1 MPEPQRQPDQ
11 DDLVIRMMDGDQ
23 EALAMFLADQA
34 PRVKACLAR
43 KFGLVLDENER
54 EDVLQIAAHR
64 LWNSIGRYDSR
75 AGTAGGYFLR
85 IAENAAR
92 DLLRG
97 RRRRPFPVLPG
108 DEFDPPEEPRH
119 LDPDP
124 RENACASA
132 LRSEVEKLAPMERN
146 VCMADLAAGG
156 EADTDRL
163 IEVTGSTRGGVLKAR
178 STARKKLRDA
188 FAKLGLFREKTR
200 TKT

>member
-1 MPEPQRQPDQ
+1 MQEPQRQPDQ
-11 DDLVIRMMDGDQ
+11 DDLAIRMMDGDQ
-23 EALAMFLADQA
+23 DALAMFLADQA

-43 KFGLVLDENER
+43 KYGSVLDEHER
-54 EDVLQIAAHR
+54 EDVLQIAAHL

-92 DLLRG
+92 DVLRG
-97 RRRRPFPVLPG
+97 RRRRPLPVLTG

-119 LDPDP
+119 LDPDTW
-124 RENACASA
+124 ESEWATA
-132 LRSEVEKLAPMERN
+132 LCSEIEKLAPMERK
-146 VCMADLAAGG
+146 VCMADLTAGG

-178 STARKKLRDA
+178 STARKKVRDA
-188 FAKLGLFREKTR
+188 FVKLGFIRDKTR